1 MLPMIPAYIACLADS
16 CYPTKKY
23 TSAFLKANKETPP
36 SSCAEKV
43 ITGVSL
49 AILAA
54 SCSSCC
60 GCVEGPA
67 ALPFCEKVFYCIPA
81 CTLAST
87 PGISY
92 GIFEQ
97 GLLSTGC
104 ARDYTVLKKTFTKP
118 SEILPPHQ
126 MDRIV

>member
-23 TSAFLKANKETPP
+23 TAAFLKANEKIPP
-36 SSCAEKV
+36 SSCTEKV
-43 ITGVSL
+43 ITGVFL
-49 AILAA
+49 AVITA
-54 SCSSCC
+54 SCSSYC
-60 GCVEGPA
+60 GCVAGPA
-67 ALPFCEKVFYCIPA
+67 AIPFCEKVFYCTPA

-87 PGISY
+87 PNISY

-104 ARDYTVLKKTFTKP
+104 IRDYTVLKKTFTQP
-118 SEILPPHQ
+118 
-126 MDRIV
+126 